1 MEPKNTTLPRLKDSG
16 NQNPKNNTIKLL
28 ALTSEPKI
36 AVIMTIKI
44 LFLPKTMIDP
54 RMQA

>member
-1 MEPKNTTLPRLKDSG
+1 MDPKNTTLPRLNESG
-16 NQNPKNNTIKLL
+16 GQNPKISKIKLL